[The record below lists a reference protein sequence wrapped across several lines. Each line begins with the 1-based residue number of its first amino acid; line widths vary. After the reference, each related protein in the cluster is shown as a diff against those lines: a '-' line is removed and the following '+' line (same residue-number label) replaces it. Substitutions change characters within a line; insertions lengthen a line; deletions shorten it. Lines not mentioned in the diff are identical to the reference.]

1 MRLSLQ
7 LFILWLLIQSAISQ
21 STRPAPDTLKTY
33 DLGDSIVVIA
43 SRYELSFRAVTNSVD
58 VITEQRGLELT
69 NHSVLQAVDLMSANS
84 FLLEKKVLGFGV
96 GSNGSGNLS
105 IRGLGGRPNTGIVVL
120 INGRPDFMGIF
131 GHPLPDVYG
140 LEGIQQVEVIKG
152 PSSTLFGSNAMGGA
166 VNLVTAAATDD
177 RLKLNI
183 GGGTYNTFYQNVQLS
198 HIRNKLKINSYL
210 SHQKTDGHIDSSGF
224 EGWNM
229 NGKIEYQI
237 SPQWQATLQGRY
249 VPFQFNDP
257 FMGADLAQLGIYAKI
272 RRGMVDAG
280 VEGEYGRL
288 KNSFHIYSNLGH
300 HRFNDGFE
308 SHDFTYGLSSYQNYT
323 YSKKLFFSF
332 GADALHYGG
341 KAWNVVSSQIPPK
354 PDLHTVNTL
363 GVYLIGFY
371 SPSAFLSVQAGGRF
385 HYSSLNENKATPTL
399 GVSIIP
405 FRNLKFFGNYN
416 QGFRL
421 PTLQELYL
429 FPSSNPNLKFEQ
441 VTGYE
446 AGIWYQFGQNYL
458 KTSYFLNDIKS
469 LIQTVENPNPPPRQ
483 IYINGEKAEQR
494 GYEFTLY
501 VTTGKT
507 WSAQFSYS
515 ELDPDILT
523 AFNPEKMFKY
533 YLAYHGSLF
542 HVAVF
547 GKTISKLYAANYS
560 KSPLD
565 DYHLA
570 NISGSFYFKSL
581 TFDIQFRNVLN
592 KRYEVLPEYEAP
604 RFHILTGIT
613 FNWFYSG
620 IKN

>member
-1 MRLSLQ
+1 MRLIT
-7 LFILWLLIQSAISQ
+7 LFFTLWLLIQPALSQ
-21 STRPAPDTLKTY
+21 TNRQSPDTLKTY

-58 VITEQRGLELT
+58 VITEQRGLELS
-69 NHSVLQAVDLMSANS
+69 NHSALQAVDLMSANS
-84 FLLEKKVLGFGV
+84 FVLEKKVVGFGV

-166 VNLVTAAATDD
+166 VNLVTATATDD
-177 RLKLNI
+177 RLKLNV

-237 SPQWQATLQGRY
+237 SPRWQATLQGRY
-249 VPFQFNDP
+249 VPFQFDDP
-257 FMGADLAQLGIYAKI
+257 FMGTDLAQLGIYAKI
-272 RRGMVDAG
+272 RRGMIDAL
-280 VEGEYGRL
+280 VEGGYGRL
-288 KNSFHIYSNLGH
+288 KNSFHFYSNLGH

-332 GADALHYGG
+332 GADVLHYGG
-341 KAWNVVSSQIPPK
+341 KARNVVSSQIPPK
-354 PDLHTVNTL
+354 PDLHTINTL
-363 GVYLIGFY
+363 GVYFIGFY
-371 SPSAFLSVQAGGRF
+371 SPYTFLSLQAGGRF
-385 HYSSLNENKATPTL
+385 HYSSLNENKTTPTL
-399 GVSIIP
+399 GISVIP
-405 FRNLKFFGNYN
+405 FHNLKFFGNYN

-429 FPSSNPNLKFEQ
+429 FPPSNPNLKFEQ

-446 AGIWYQFGQNYL
+446 AGIWYQFGENYF
-458 KTSYFLNDIKS
+458 KTSYFLNDLKN
-469 LIQTVENPNPPPRQ
+469 LIQIVENPNPPPRQ
-483 IYINGEKAEQR
+483 IYLNGEKAEQS

-501 VTTGKT
+501 LTTGKT

-515 ELDPDILT
+515 YLDPDILT

-533 YLAYHGSLF
+533 YFAYHGSLF
-542 HVAVF
+542 HLGVF
-547 GKTISKLYAANYS
+547 GKMISKLYAANYS
-560 KSPLD
+560 KSPLE
-565 DYHLA
+565 DYHLV

-581 TFDIQFRNVLN
+581 AFDIQLRNVLN

-620 IKN
+620 I